1 MKTIKLGFANLVFVF
16 VFIAVSMLFSNGV
29 QAQEAERGFILS
41 MTELTIKPGHDN
53 QFKEGIKAWKACYL
67 ENDGEWTWNM
77 WRRMNGEGNVYAL
90 TLAMDKWAE
99 MDETGDEAGMKCQA
113 LVRDLINPNIES
125 SERNFAR
132 FMPDFSKSYPNP
144 DPVLWVSYWQVNN
157 WRKFRE
163 IIKEVTDETAK
174 AEGAPRGFWYSVMG
188 GNKDAADFFV
198 ATPFEN
204 FAAMDVER
212 ENVMNI
218 YEKAHGKEKR
228 DEMQAAFREVT
239 DAAWSYLFRLDA
251 DISHSAAAE

>member
-1 MKTIKLGFANLVFVF
+1 MKTIRVHIANSLFATLIVAF
-16 VFIAVSMLFSNGV
+16 STLFSSGV
-29 QAQEAERGFILS
+29 QAQETEKGFILS
-41 MTELTIKPGHDN
+41 MTELTVKPGHDL
-53 QFKEGIKAWKACYL
+53 QFREGVKAWKACYL
-67 ENDGEWTWNM
+67 KNGGEWTWNL
-77 WRRMNGEGNVYAL
+77 WRRINGEGTVYVL
-90 TLAMDKWAE
+90 TSSMVNWAE
-99 MDETGDEAGMKCQA
+99 MDETDDAGKDCRN
-113 LVRDLINPNIES
+113 LVRDLINPHVES
-125 SERNFAR
+125 SENNFAR
-132 FMPDFSKSYPNP
+132 FMPDYSRTYPNP

-188 GNKDAADFFV
+188 GSKDSPDFFV
-198 ATPFEN
+198 ATPFAN

-239 DAAWSYLFRLDA
+239 DAAWSYIFKLDA

>member
-1 MKTIKLGFANLVFVF
+1 MKTIRLRFANFAFAF
-16 VFIAVSMLFSNGV
+16 VFIVVSALFSFGV
-29 QAQEAERGFILS
+29 QAQEAEKGFILS

-53 QFKEGIKAWKACYL
+53 QFREGIKAWKACYL

-77 WRRMNGEGNVYAL
+77 WRRMNGEGNVYVL
-90 TLAMDKWAE
+90 TSSMGNWAE
-99 MDETGDEAGMKCQA
+99 MDETDDAGKDCRN
-113 LVRDLINPNIES
+113 LVRDLINPHVES
-125 SERNFAR
+125 SENNFAR
-132 FMPDFSKSYPNP
+132 FLPEFSKSYPNP

-188 GNKDAADFFV
+188 GSKDSPDFFV
-198 ATPFEN
+198 ATPFAN

-239 DAAWSYLFRLDA
+239 DASWSYIFKLDA
-251 DISHSAAAE
+251 DISHNSPAE

>member
-1 MKTIKLGFANLVFVF
+1 MRTFKLQLANFAFAL
-16 VFIAVSMLFSNGV
+16 VFIAASTFFINGI

-53 QFKEGIKAWKACYL
+53 QFKEGVKAWKACYL
-67 ENDGEWTWNM
+67 ENGGEWTWNM
-77 WRRMNGEGNVYAL
+77 WRRINGQGNVYVL
-90 TLAMDKWAE
+90 TSAMGNWGE

-125 SERNFAR
+125 AENNFAR

-144 DPVLWVSYWQVNN
+144 DPIIWVNYWQVNN

-163 IIKEVTDETAK
+163 MAKEVTDEVAK

-188 GNKDAADFFV
+188 GSKDTPDFFV
-198 ATPFEN
+198 ATPFAS

-212 ENVMNI
+212 DNVWTI
-218 YEKAHGKEKR
+218 YENAKGKKKR
-228 DEMQAAFREVT
+228 DEMQAEFREIT
-239 DAAWSYLFRLDA
+239 DTSWSYLFRYDEDL
-251 DISHSAAAE
+251 SRSAPAE